1 MKGQAIGPDDLV
13 VTARCRMQVSRRRHA
28 LVTSRG
34 TVVGMISVRKLS
46 ETRRSRVADVM
57 SKRQGP
63 QILRFRLSRPHA
75 LRRH

>member
-28 LVTSRG
+28 VVTEHG

-57 SKRQGP
+57 SRRQGP

>member
-1 MKGQAIGPDDLV
+1 MKLDAIRPDDLV
-13 VTARCRMQVSRRRHA
+13 VTARCRMQISRRRHA
-28 LVTSRG
+28 VVTEHG
-34 TVVGMISVRKLS
+34 AVVGMVSVRKLS